1 MTQSE
6 KAATFRALHD
16 GPGAFILPNPWDVG
30 TAKMLAN
37 IGFNALATTS
47 AGHAFSLGRADN
59 TLGRDLTLAHARE
72 IVEAT
77 DLPVSADLGNCFG
90 DDAKTVAE
98 TIRQAAATGLAGA
111 SVEDATGRTD
121 DPVYDLELAVD
132 RVRAAAEV
140 AKGLP
145 YPFTLTARAENF
157 LVGRQDLFDTIQR
170 LQAYQ
175 DAGADVLY
183 APGLTTRDEIASVVR
198 ALDRPVNV
206 LIGLKGFALTL
217 ADLSALGVRRVSTGS
232 ALSRAALG
240 AFLHAAREL
249 HDYGTF
255 AFNQDAAS
263 SSDITRMPANSVR

>member
-1 MTQSE
+1 MGTQSE
-6 KAATFRALHD
+6 KAAAFRSLHD

-30 TAKMLAN
+30 TARMLAHL
-37 IGFNALATTS
+37 GFKALATTS

-77 DLPVSADLGNCFG
+77 GLPVSADLGNCFG
-90 DDAKTVAE
+90 DDAETVAG
-98 TIRQAAATGLAGA
+98 TIRQAAVAGLAGA
-111 SVEDATGRTD
+111 SVEDGTGRAD
-121 DPVYDLELAVD
+121 DPVYELELAVD
-132 RVRAAAEV
+132 RVRAAAD
-140 AKGLP
+140 AAHALP
-145 YPFTLTARAENF
+145 FPFTLTARAENF
-157 LVGRQDLFDTIQR
+157 LVGRPDLFDTIQR

-175 DAGADVLY
+175 EAGADVLY

-240 AFLHAAREL
+240 AFLRAAREL

-255 AFNQDAAS
+255 GFTEGAAAS
-263 SSDITRMPANSVR
+263 GEIAGMLGN

>member
-6 KAATFRALHD
+6 KAALFRSLHD
-16 GPGAFILPNPWDVG
+16 GPGAFIVPNPWDVG
-30 TAKMLAN
+30 TARMLAHL
-37 IGFNALATTS
+37 GFKALATTS
-47 AGHAFSLGRADN
+47 AGHAFSLGRDD

-72 IVEAT
+72 IVNAT

-90 DDAKTVAE
+90 DDAEIVAE
-98 TIRQAAATGLAGA
+98 TIRQAAAIGLAGA
-111 SVEDATGRTD
+111 SVEDATGRAD
-121 DPVYDLELAVD
+121 DPVYELGLAVD
-132 RVRAAAEV
+132 RVRAAAE
-140 AKGLP
+140 AAHALP
-145 YPFTLTARAENF
+145 FPFTLTARAENF
-157 LVGRQDLFDTIQR
+157 LVGRADLFDTIQR

-175 DAGADVLY
+175 EAGADVLY

-198 ALDRPVNV
+198 ALERPVNV

-240 AFLHAAREL
+240 AFLRAAREL

-255 AFNQDAAS
+255 GFNHDAAQS
-263 SSDITRMPANSVR
+263 SEVAGMLRQ

>member
-1 MTQSE
+1 M
-6 KAATFRALHD
+6 
-16 GPGAFILPNPWDVG
+16 
-30 TAKMLAN
+30 
-37 IGFNALATTS
+37 
-47 AGHAFSLGRADN
+47 
-59 TLGRDLTLAHARE
+59 
-72 IVEAT
+72 
-77 DLPVSADLGNCFG
+77 
-90 DDAKTVAE
+90 
-98 TIRQAAATGLAGA
+98 
-111 SVEDATGRTD
+111 
-121 DPVYDLELAVD
+121 AVD

-145 YPFTLTARAENF
+145 CPFTITARAENF

-240 AFLHAAREL
+240 AFLRAAREL
-249 HDYGTF
+249 RDHGTF
-255 AFNQDAAS
+255 GFNHDAAQS
-263 SSDITRMPANSVR
+263 SEIAGMLRQ